1 MKKKI
6 FRSVVFTTCI
16 SLLVGFSLLLS
27 VLYVHFSE
35 TRMEQLRVQLD
46 FAAEAVEE
54 MGEPYLIAT
63 DNAVFRLTWIA
74 QDGTV
79 LWDTAV
85 DAAAM
90 PNHNDRAEVEAAKS
104 AGYGEASRVS
114 ATLLEKT
121 DYAAK
126 KLSDGT
132 VLRISANHETVLRLL
147 LQMAVPFALL
157 FFGLG
162 VLASVFAKRLS
173 KSVVRPLYAISF
185 DRPLETE
192 PYPELSPILRHIDAQ
207 NRRLQAKAEQLER
220 LQTEF
225 STITADMSEGL
236 VLLNAD
242 GAVVHINSAAK
253 RLYGLT
259 ENPIG
264 SDFLTVD
271 RRVEATQCVKKA
283 LSGENASCTLEQNG
297 GFYLL
302 RCTAILNDG
311 VIGGAV
317 LLLLDVT
324 QQHNAQKTRQEFSAN
339 VSHELKTPLQSI
351 IGSAQLLESGL
362 VKPED
367 TARFI
372 GHIKTDA
379 ARLVDMVNDIIR
391 LSRLDEQTDFARE
404 TVELAAVI
412 EEVRSA
418 LLPAAEAHGVTL
430 RTEAP
435 PICLQSVRRLLYEIL
450 FNLCDNAIRYNRTG
464 GQVFVAAEQRAE
476 CLQITVRDTGIG
488 ISAEDLPRIFERF
501 FRADKSHTRTS
512 GGTGLGLSIVKHAVQ
527 TLGGE
532 ISVESV
538 LQSGTCFSVTFPV
551 KS

>member
-126 KLSDGT
+126 KLTDGT
-132 VLRISANHETVLRLL
+132 VLRISANHETVLHLL
-147 LQMAVPFALL
+147 LQMAIPFALL
-157 FFGLG
+157 FLGLG

-259 ENPIG
+259 DNPIG

-412 EEVRSA
+412 EEVCSA
-418 LLPAAEAHGVTL
+418 LLPAAEAHSVTL

-450 FNLCDNAIRYNRTG
+450 YNLCDNAIRYNRTG

-538 LQSGTCFSVTFPV
+538 LQSGTCFTVIFPV